1 MVVEPRVTPR
11 SKSSSPPRF
20 HPGTQILNRDTMIVS
35 TCNERDAFDVTFPD
49 AVSSSLNTHWT
60 CVAVARLR

>member
-20 HPGTQILNRDTMIVS
+20 HPGTQILNRDTMIDDRVFKELVTNETRS
-35 TCNERDAFDVTFPD
+35 T
-49 AVSSSLNTHWT
+49 
-60 CVAVARLR
+60 